1 MSFVPTYA
9 LIDTVSTLCLT
20 QHSIGASL
28 SPGRLRFPH
37 KLKRLQT
44 ASLPCHLHLHL
55 LLLRLSN
62 YSEPLLCISFFSKDQ
77 QQSTSTNQWKW
88 LLFPVSI
95 PFLAE
100 LLEVSKLPIWVFVL
114 GLYLFGLYS
123 IGLHMASSKIASF
136 LVAILLCLTAS
147 IPSC

>member
-1 MSFVPTYA
+1 MQSW
-9 LIDTVSTLCLT
+9 TVSTLCLT

-44 ASLPCHLHLHL
+44 ASLPCHLHLHI
-55 LLLRLSN
+55 LRLSN

-114 GLYLFGLYS
+114 GLYLFGLTQLGYTWLLSFFSCSHVALLDCFHS
-123 IGLHMASSKIASF
+123 IMLNLIW
-136 LVAILLCLTAS
+136 V
-147 IPSC
+147 